1 MKVTPL
7 NIDVL
12 KRYVSAHGGK
22 IPLRVPAGSAPHLK
36 RCMAA
41 GLIELDASREFFV
54 LTSEGMLAIG
64 ANDA

>member
-1 MKVTPL
+1 MRVTPL
-7 NIDVL
+7 NLDVL
-12 KRYVSAHGGK
+12 KRYISEYGGK
-22 IPLRVPAGSAPHLK
+22 IPLQVPAVSAPHLK
-36 RCMAA
+36 RCLAA